1 MKKTYSGAALRHIAM
16 CTMLL
21 DHIAVCLIEHS
32 SFIHTGAGEWI
43 YAILR
48 LVGRMAFPLY
58 CFLLVEAFRY
68 TKCRTK
74 YVLSLIAMGLI
85 SEPIFDYAIY
95 GAWNMEHQNVL
106 ITLSIGFLMIW
117 SLERSR
123 ESAEHIMHYPARI
136 GLLISSHGVFIAAA
150 GFLTW
155 YLRSDYGI
163 AGILYLAVLYLLR
176 DKRDGK
182 AVAGLLV
189 LGAESGLGALC
200 SIYLIYQYN
209 GEYGNLKVP
218 HWFYRLFY
226 PLHLLV
232 LLMIRNW
239 IL

>member
-1 MKKTYSGAALRHIAM
+1 MKKTYSGATLRHLAM
-16 CTMLL
+16 CTMLF
-21 DHIAVCLIEHS
+21 DHIAVCLMENS
-32 SFIHTGAGEWI
+32 SFIQTGAGEWM
-43 YAILR
+43 YALLR

-74 YVLSLIAMGLI
+74 YILTLIVMGLI
-85 SEPIFDYAIY
+85 SEPIFDSAIY
-95 GAWNMEHQNVL
+95 GGGNIEHQNVL
-106 ITLSIGFLMIW
+106 FTLSIGFLMIW
-117 SLERSR
+117 SLERSLQ
-123 ESAEHIMHYPARI
+123 SAECVTHYPVKI
-136 GLLISSHGVFIAAA
+136 GLLISSCGIFIAAA

-155 YLRSDYGI
+155 YLRTDYAI
-163 AGILYLAVLYLLR
+163 VGILYLAILYLLR
-176 DKRDGK
+176 NNRNEK
-182 AVAGLLV
+182 AIGGILI

-200 SIYLIYQYN
+200 SIYLIHQYN

-232 LLMIRNW
+232 LLVIRNW